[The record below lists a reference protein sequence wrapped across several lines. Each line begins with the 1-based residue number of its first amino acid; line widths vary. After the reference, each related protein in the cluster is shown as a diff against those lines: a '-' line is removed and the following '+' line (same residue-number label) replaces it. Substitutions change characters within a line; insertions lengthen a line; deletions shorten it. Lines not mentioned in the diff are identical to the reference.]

1 MWRRKLKTKISS
13 IIFSA
18 KTFFV
23 LVLAVFILLMIPL
36 SRNISARFRINQEIK
51 GLEAEIAS
59 TQSKNN
65 DLNKLITYLNSDQYV
80 EQQARENLNLKKEG
94 EEVVVLRGLNGA
106 DNPAKQPASDAD
118 KSVFSVPGLE
128 KAEAKA
134 EVSNPQKWIKYFWGQ

>member
-1 MWRRKLKTKISS
+1 MWRRKLKIKLSS

-23 LVLAVFILLMIPL
+23 LVLALFILLLIPL
-36 SRNISARFRINQEIK
+36 SKNISARFRINQEIK

-59 TQSKNN
+59 TQNKNN
-65 DLNKLITYLNSDQYV
+65 DLNKLITYLNSDQFV

-94 EEVVVLRGLNGA
+94 EEVVVLRGLNGTE
-106 DNPAKQPASDAD
+106 DPAKQPAPEAD

-134 EVSNPQKWIKYFWGQ
+134 EVSNPQKWINYFWGR